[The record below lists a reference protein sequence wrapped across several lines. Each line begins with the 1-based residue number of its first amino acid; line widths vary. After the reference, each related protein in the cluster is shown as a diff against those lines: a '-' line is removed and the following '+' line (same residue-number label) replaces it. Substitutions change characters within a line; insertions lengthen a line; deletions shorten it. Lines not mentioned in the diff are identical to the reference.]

1 MKKIQLLAMVI
12 PLFFA
17 CAPDSPV
24 TTVPVPSY
32 LKTSLQESSNP
43 VNPYD
48 YAGALRNRILGRAL
62 SELPKGLSESELLI
76 AVKEIAETDS
86 EFQSLK
92 TSSFTPLSLDGL
104 QGFLQSTSSI
114 SQSVNT
120 LPLSQKAK
128 EDYTAFSGGLLSL
141 KDGDFESIHNY
152 IIGFES
158 GIINSTSY
166 SQQDK
171 RILLTATAIE
181 RYSNHYRKKPKDKDW
196 DLLIGNIM
204 AGAEGATYDTA
215 TAVLN
220 SVSVEVALHGGL

>member
-1 MKKIQLLAMVI
+1 MKKIQLLAMVV

-24 TTVPVPSY
+24 TTDPVPSY
-32 LKTSLQESSNP
+32 LKTSLQEPSNP